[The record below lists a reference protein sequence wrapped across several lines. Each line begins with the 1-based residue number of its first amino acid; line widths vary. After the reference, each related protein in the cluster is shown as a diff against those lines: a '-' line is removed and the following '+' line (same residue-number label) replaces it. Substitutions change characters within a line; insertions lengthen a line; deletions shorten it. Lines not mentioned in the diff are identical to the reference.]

1 MPTKFTLP
9 ELPKEI
15 KTFTSTEFGRHTPR
29 GYHPGLVASVIKDIP
44 IEHISG
50 EWLNNSNGKSCHWE
64 FFDKN
69 KKKVGYITVPSDS
82 VLNQY
87 PKFAQLI
94 FQKYVDQ

>member
-50 EWLNNSNGKSCHWE
+50 EWLNNKNGKHCYWE

-69 KKKVGYITVPSDS
+69 GIAIGYIVVSSDN
-82 VLNQY
+82 VLRCY
-87 PKFAQLI
+87 PEFSKLI
-94 FQKYVDQ
+94 FQKYVK